1 MIMKKLLYILPFLF
15 LIISCSSL
23 KKEKVDLIVKNATV
37 YTVDQKFR
45 KVDAF
50 VIKDGKF
57 EAVGNE
63 RHLLKKYTSDSILD
77 MAGKYIY
84 PGFIDPHCHFYGY
97 SMNLTEVDIS
107 ETQSFEDIIEKLKKY
122 NNKNEVEWLVGRG
135 WDQNKWEEKQ
145 FPDKSRLDEIFP
157 NTPVYLTRVDGHAA
171 IVNSKALEIADINAQ
186 TEVSGGKVIKDNNEP
201 TGLLIDNA
209 MSLVS
214 NKIPEPTKEEQ
225 VNALQKG
232 EQNCFNV
239 GLTMVADAG
248 LKYAPT
254 HLLDSLQKAGKLKMN
269 TYVMLTP
276 TQDNI
281 DTFVKQG
288 VYKTEKMH
296 IQSIKLFA
304 DGALGSRG
312 ACLLK
317 PYNDDPDNY
326 GLLVSEPSKLR
337 KISKIAY
344 ENNFQVNTH
353 AIGDSANRLMLNI
366 YSDILHQKNDRRW
379 RIEHAQVIHPDDFKL
394 FGEYNILPA
403 INSTHATS
411 DMNWADERLGNDR
424 LKNAYAYKK
433 LLDENDWLPNGSDFP
448 VEDINPLYGFYAAFA
463 RKDLYGNPENGFQTE
478 NALSRKEALK
488 SMTIWAAKGCFQ
500 ENERG
505 SIEAGKKAD
514 FVVTAKDIM
523 QAEESKVPHINVK
536 NTFINGEIVTK

>member
-1 MIMKKLLYILPFLF
+1 MKKLLYILPFLF

-45 KVDAF
+45 KADAF
-50 VIKDGKF
+50 AVKDGKF
-57 EAVGNE
+57 KEVGKEKNI
-63 RHLLKKYTSDSILD
+63 LQKYSPDSILD
-77 MAGKYIY
+77 MEGKYIY

-97 SMNLTEVDIS
+97 SMNLTEVDLS
-107 ETQSFEDIIEKLKKY
+107 GTQSFEAIIEKLKDY
-122 NNKNEVEWLVGRG
+122 NKKNEVEWLVGRG

-145 FPDKSRLDEIFP
+145 FPDKSRLDKTFP
-157 NTPVYLTRVDGHAA
+157 NTPVYLTRIDGHAA
-171 IVNSKALEIADINAQ
+171 IVNSKALEIAGINPQ
-186 TEVSGGKVIKDNNEP
+186 TEVSGGKVLKENNEP
-201 TGLLIDNA
+201 SGVLIDNA

-214 NKIPEPTKEEQ
+214 DNIPKPTKEEQ
-225 VNALQKG
+225 INALQKG
-232 EQNCFNV
+232 ERNCFNV

>member
-1 MIMKKLLYILPFLF
+1 MKKLLYILPFLF

-45 KVDAF
+45 KADAF
-50 VIKDGKF
+50 AVKDGKF
-57 EAVGNE
+57 KEVGKEKNI
-63 RHLLKKYTSDSILD
+63 LQKYSPDSILD
-77 MAGKYIY
+77 MEGKYIY

-97 SMNLTEVDIS
+97 SMNLTEVDLS
-107 ETQSFEDIIEKLKKY
+107 GTQSFEAIIEKLKDY
-122 NNKNEVEWLVGRG
+122 NKKNEVEWLVGRG
-135 WDQNKWEEKQ
+135 WDQNKWEKKQ
-145 FPDKSRLDEIFP
+145 FPDKSRLDKTFP
-157 NTPVYLTRVDGHAA
+157 NTPVYLTRIDGHAA
-171 IVNSKALEIADINAQ
+171 IVNSKALEIAGINPQ
-186 TEVSGGKVIKDNNEP
+186 TEVSGGKVLKENNEP
-201 TGLLIDNA
+201 SGVLIDNA

-214 NKIPEPTKEEQ
+214 DNIPKPTKEEQ
-225 VNALQKG
+225 INALQKG
-232 EQNCFNV
+232 ERNCFNV

-281 DTFVKQG
+281 DTFIKQG

>member
-1 MIMKKLLYILPFLF
+1 MKKLLYILPFLF

-50 VIKDGKF
+50 AIKNGKF
-57 EAVGNE
+57 EAVGE
-63 RHLLKKYTSDSILD
+63 EKRILKNYTTDSILD
-77 MAGKYIY
+77 MEGKFIY

-186 TEVSGGKVIKDNNEP
+186 TEVSGGKIIKENNEP
-201 TGLLIDNA
+201 TGVLIDNA
-209 MSLVS
+209 MRLVS
-214 NKIPEPTKEEQ
+214 DNIPEPTKNEKI
-225 VNALQKG
+225 NALQKG

-248 LKYAPT
+248 LKYAPI
-254 HLLDSLQKAGKLKMN
+254 HLIDSLQKTGKLKMN

-317 PYNDDPDNY
+317 PYNDDPNNY
-326 GLLVSEPSKLR
+326 GLLVSEPSELHKL
-337 KISKIAY
+337 SEIAY

-366 YSDILHQKNDRRW
+366 YSNILPSGNDRRW
-379 RIEHAQVIHPDDFKL
+379 RIEHAQVIHPNDFKL
-394 FGEYNILPA
+394 FGKYNIIPA

-424 LKNAYAYKK
+424 LKNAYAYKE
-433 LLDENDWLPNGSDFP
+433 LLDENGWLPNGSDFP

-463 RKDLYGNPENGFQTE
+463 RKDFEGNPKDGFQKE
-478 NALSRKEALK
+478 NALSRDEALK
-488 SMTIWAAKGCFQ
+488 AMTIWAAKGCFQ
-500 ENERG
+500 EDERG

-514 FVVTAKDIM
+514 FVVTSKDIM

-536 NTFINGEIVTK
+536 KTFINGDLVTK

>member
-1 MIMKKLLYILPFLF
+1 MKKLLYILPFLF

-50 VIKDGKF
+50 AIKDGKF
-57 EAVGNE
+57 ESVGQE
-63 RHLLKKYTSDSILD
+63 KQILQQYTSDSIID
-77 MAGKYIY
+77 MEGKFIY
-84 PGFIDPHCHFYGY
+84 PGFIDPHSHFYGY
-97 SMNLTEVDIS
+97 SMNLTEVDL
-107 ETQSFEDIIEKLKKY
+107 TDTRSFDEIIEKLRSYDK
-122 NNKNEVEWLVGRG
+122 NNEVEWLVGRG
-135 WDQNKWEEKQ
+135 WDQNKWEKKQ
-145 FPDKSRLDEIFP
+145 FPDKSRLDKLFP

-171 IVNSKALEIADINAQ
+171 IVNSKALEIAGINAQ
-186 TEVSGGKVIKDNNEP
+186 TEVSGGKVIKENNKP
-201 TGLLIDNA
+201 TGILIDNA

-214 NKIPEPTKEEQ
+214 DKIPEPTKEEQ
-225 VNALQKG
+225 INALQKG

-254 HLLDSLQKAGKLKMN
+254 HLIDSLQKTGKLKMN

-288 VYKTEKMH
+288 IYKTEKMH

-317 PYNDDPDNY
+317 PYNDDPENY
-326 GLLVSEPSKLR
+326 GLLVSEPSELR
-337 KISKIAY
+337 KLSEIAY

-366 YSDILHQKNDRRW
+366 YSDILPPKNERRW

-394 FGEYNILPA
+394 FGEYNIIPA

-411 DMNWADERLGNDR
+411 DMNWADERLGDDR

-433 LLDENDWLPNGSDFP
+433 LLNENGWLPNGSDFP

-463 RKDLYGNPENGFQTE
+463 RKDFEGNPKDGFQKE
-478 NALSRKEALK
+478 NALSREEALK
-488 SMTIWAAKGCFQ
+488 AMTIWAAKGCFQ
-500 ENERG
+500 EDERG

-536 NTFINGEIVTK
+536 KTFINGEPVTN

>member
-1 MIMKKLLYILPFLF
+1 MKKLLYILPFLF

-45 KVDAF
+45 KADAF
-50 VIKDGKF
+50 AVKDGKF
-57 EAVGNE
+57 KEVGKEKNI
-63 RHLLKKYTSDSILD
+63 LQKYSPDSILD
-77 MAGKYIY
+77 MEGKYIY

-97 SMNLTEVDIS
+97 SMNLTEVDLS
-107 ETQSFEDIIEKLKKY
+107 GTQSFEAIIEKLKDY
-122 NNKNEVEWLVGRG
+122 NKKNEVEWLVGRG
-135 WDQNKWEEKQ
+135 WDQNKWEKKQ
-145 FPDKSRLDEIFP
+145 FPDKSRLDKTFP
-157 NTPVYLTRVDGHAA
+157 NTPVYLTRIDGHAA
-171 IVNSKALEIADINAQ
+171 IVNSKALEIAGINPQ
-186 TEVSGGKVIKDNNEP
+186 TEVSGGKVLKENNEP
-201 TGLLIDNA
+201 SGVLIDNA

-214 NKIPEPTKEEQ
+214 DNIPKPTKEEQ
-225 VNALQKG
+225 INALQKG
-232 EQNCFNV
+232 ERNCFNV

-281 DTFVKQG
+281 DTFIKQG

-326 GLLVSEPSKLR
+326 GLLVSEPSELK
-337 KISKIAY
+337 KISEIAY

-366 YSDILHQKNDRRW
+366 
-379 RIEHAQVIHPDDFKL
+379 
-394 FGEYNILPA
+394 
-403 INSTHATS
+403 
-411 DMNWADERLGNDR
+411 
-424 LKNAYAYKK
+424 
-433 LLDENDWLPNGSDFP
+433 
-448 VEDINPLYGFYAAFA
+448 
-463 RKDLYGNPENGFQTE
+463 
-478 NALSRKEALK
+478 
-488 SMTIWAAKGCFQ
+488 
-500 ENERG
+500 
-505 SIEAGKKAD
+505 
-514 FVVTAKDIM
+514 
-523 QAEESKVPHINVK
+523 
-536 NTFINGEIVTK
+536 

>member
-1 MIMKKLLYILPFLF
+1 MKKLLYILPFLF

-50 VIKDGKF
+50 AIKNGKF
-57 EAVGNE
+57 EAVGE
-63 RHLLKKYTSDSILD
+63 EKRILKNYTTDSILD
-77 MAGKYIY
+77 MEGKFIY

-186 TEVSGGKVIKDNNEP
+186 TEVSGGKIIKENNEP
-201 TGLLIDNA
+201 TGVLIDNA
-209 MSLVS
+209 MRLVS
-214 NKIPEPTKEEQ
+214 DNIPEPTKNEKI
-225 VNALQKG
+225 NALQKG

-248 LKYAPT
+248 LKYAPI
-254 HLLDSLQKAGKLKMN
+254 HLIDSLQKTGKLKMN

-317 PYNDDPDNY
+317 PYNDDPNNY
-326 GLLVSEPSKLR
+326 GLLVSEPSELHKL
-337 KISKIAY
+337 SEIAY

-366 YSDILHQKNDRRW
+366 YSNILPSGNDRRW
-379 RIEHAQVIHPDDFKL
+379 RIEHAQVIHPNDFKL
-394 FGEYNILPA
+394 FGKYNIIPA

-424 LKNAYAYKK
+424 LKNAYAYKE
-433 LLDENDWLPNGSDFP
+433 LLDENGWLPNGSDFP

-463 RKDLYGNPENGFQTE
+463 RKDFEGNPKDGFQKE
-478 NALSRKEALK
+478 NALSREEALK
-488 SMTIWAAKGCFQ
+488 AMTIWAAKGCFQ
-500 ENERG
+500 EDERG

-514 FVVTAKDIM
+514 FVVTSKDIM

-536 NTFINGEIVTK
+536 KTFINGDLVTK